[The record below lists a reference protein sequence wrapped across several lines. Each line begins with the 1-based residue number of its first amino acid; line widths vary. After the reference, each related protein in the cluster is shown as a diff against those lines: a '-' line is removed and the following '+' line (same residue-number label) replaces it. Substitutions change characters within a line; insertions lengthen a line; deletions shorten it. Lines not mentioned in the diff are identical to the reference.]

1 MTVNCWVRPRAL
13 ELLAGVTLRE
23 TSSAAVT
30 ENVVFA
36 VTPELACVAVM
47 IVLPIAR
54 LVAKPLVPAAL
65 LIVAMEVDE
74 EDQVTELVMSCVVAS
89 V

>member
-1 MTVNCWVRPRAL
+1 
-13 ELLAGVTLRE
+13 
-23 TSSAAVT
+23 
-30 ENVVFA
+30 VFA

>member
-1 MTVNCWVRPRAL
+1 VKLVL
-13 ELLAGVTLRE
+13 
-23 TSSAAVT
+23 
-30 ENVVFA
+30 A

-47 IVLPIAR
+47 VVLPIAR
-54 LVAKPLVPAAL
+54 LVAKPLVSAAL
-65 LIVAMEVDE
+65 LTVAMLVAE